1 MYFFLIFTDEGLEA
15 ELEDPGYTNELLED
29 TGNFRPP
36 TPTGS
41 LSENEPELEL
51 RHGLSPPADDE
62 VELPC
67 TPGGGF
73 ETETE
78 TPVLSP
84 APITPLPPPPSPT
97 GLHLFPSSP
106 LHLSPP
112 PLPSSYPAYE
122 ETPKTPG
129 RNNREEQIQHTA
141 AIPRDAMLRMAMHS
155 PFSPSFL
162 SASPHAGGGIPR
174 TPGRD
179 MNPSSPLSED
189 SEVSFQQREHWRGRH
204 PHYLHESHVLSTS
217 SSPYSYESSS
227 SEAQDLSLS
236 TNHLTRFNV
245 AHLRKRRERMQHK
258 RRLILSQR
266 NRRNKDDFQNKQS
279 SFTKSSSSS
288 CDAAPD
294 LSVEFGA
301 QAKKPLQGLENR
313 LENRLYQ
320 GPPESQGLSKPLYP
334 WRKRKSWPHTSLFA
348 PRSKRRERLLINAV
362 WTKGVNMEEIGHL
375 KASYE
380 RMLLQS
386 NTFDWL
392 RRTHWVPHPH
402 ILT

>member
-1 MYFFLIFTDEGLEA
+1 M
-15 ELEDPGYTNELLED
+15 EDPGYTNELLED
-29 TGNFRPP
+29 PGNLRPP

-78 TPVLSP
+78 TPIFSP
-84 APITPLPPPPSPT
+84 APVTPLPPPSSPT
-97 GLHLFPSSP
+97 GFHFFPSP
-106 LHLSPP
+106 LLHLSPP
-112 PLPSSYPAYE
+112 PLPSSYTAYE

-129 RNNREEQIQHTA
+129 RNNREDQIHHTA
-141 AIPRDAMLRMAMHS
+141 AITRDTVLRMAVHS

-162 SASPHAGGGIPR
+162 SVSPHTGSGVPR

-179 MNPSSPLSED
+179 TNSSSPLSED
-189 SEVSFQQREHWRGRH
+189 SEGNFRQREHWRGRC
-204 PHYLHESHVLSTS
+204 PRPSHQIHVHSTS
-217 SSPYSYESSS
+217 SSPYSSDSSS
-227 SEAQDLSLS
+227 SETQELSFS
-236 TNHLTRFNV
+236 TNQLARFDV
-245 AHLRKRRERMQHK
+245 AHLRKRREQMQHK
-258 RRLILSQR
+258 RKTILSQR
-266 NRRNKDDFQNKQS
+266 NRQNKDDFQHTPLQN
-279 SFTKSSSSS
+279 SFTKLSSR
-288 CDAAPD
+288 DAGPEVS
-294 LSVEFGA
+294 LELTA

-313 LENRLYQ
+313 LENRLHQ
-320 GPPESQGLSKPLYP
+320 GPPENQRLFKPLYP
-334 WRKRKSWPHTSLFA
+334 WRKRKSWPHTPSFA

-362 WTKGVNMEEIGHL
+362 WTKGMSMEEIGHL

-386 NTFDWL
+386 NTFHWL
-392 RRTHWVPHPH
+392 SSTHWVPHPH
-402 ILT
+402 ILTYTNSFC